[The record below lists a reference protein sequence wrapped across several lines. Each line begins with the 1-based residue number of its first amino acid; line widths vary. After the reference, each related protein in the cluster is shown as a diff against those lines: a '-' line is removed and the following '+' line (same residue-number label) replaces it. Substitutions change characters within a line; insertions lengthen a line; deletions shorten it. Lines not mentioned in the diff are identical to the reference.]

1 MLIVRNEKP
10 EDIAA
15 IREVNEKAFG
25 QPAEANLVDAL
36 RANGKVTLSLVA
48 VQDDRVVGHILF
60 SPVAIESEKETLAA
74 VGLAPMSVLPEFQNQ
89 GVGSRL
95 VRAGLD
101 ECRKALHES
110 VVVLGHPEY
119 YPRFGFTPASRYGI
133 KSEYDVRDEVFMIM
147 ELREGALAGRSGTVK
162 YQPEFN
168 EA

>member
-15 IREVNEKAFG
+15 IHKVNEKAFG

-60 SPVAIESEKETLAA
+60 SPVTIESDKESLAA

-89 GVGSRL
+89 GIGSRL

-101 ECRKALHES
+101 ECRKALHDS
-110 VVVLGHPEY
+110 VVVLGHPEF

-147 ELREGALAGRSGTVK
+147 ELRKGALVGRSGTVK

-168 EA
+168 EL